1 MINSNVLVE
10 KLETLKLERDN
21 AVVSNEDIEIVEKKV
36 AEYKAK
42 LMEELNANVEQRK
55 AILNSQISLLEEL
68 LQHDEKEEDIVKE
81 TSPQYL

>member
-10 KLETLKLERDN
+10 KLETLKSERDN
-21 AVVSNEDIEIVEKKV
+21 AVISNEEIEIVEKKV

-42 LMEELNANVEQRK
+42 LMDELNANVEQRK

>member
-10 KLETLKLERDN
+10 KLETLKSERDN
-21 AVVSNEDIEIVEKKV
+21 AVVSNEDIEIVDKKV

>member
-10 KLETLKLERDN
+10 KLETLKSERDN

-42 LMEELNANVEQRK
+42 LMDELNANIEQRK

-81 TSPQYL
+81 TSPRYL

>member
-10 KLETLKLERDN
+10 KLEELKSERDN
-21 AVVSNEDIEIVEKKV
+21 AVVSNEEIEIVEKKV

-42 LMEELNANVEQRK
+42 LMDELNVNVEQRR
-55 AILNSQISLLEEL
+55 ALLNSQISLLEEL
-68 LQHDEKEEDIVKE
+68 LQHDEKEELVKE

>member
-10 KLETLKLERDN
+10 KLETLKSERDN
-21 AVVSNEDIEIVEKKV
+21 AIVSNEEIEIVEKKV

-42 LMEELNANVEQRK
+42 LMDELNANVEQRK

>member
-10 KLETLKLERDN
+10 KLETLKSERDN

-36 AEYKAK
+36 AEFKAK
-42 LMEELNANVEQRK
+42 LMDELNANVEQRK
-55 AILNSQISLLEEL
+55 ALLNSQISLLEEL